1 MASRVR
7 NVILCLSCLLLFV
20 EPSSSLLET
29 LVQEQEVKD
38 GDELV
43 SAQGNFKL
51 GFFTL
56 QSNNYYLGIWYNDN
70 RQRLEKLMWVANRD
84 TPIFNNSGSLTIG
97 NNGNL
102 KISDKWE
109 SFYCT
114 IFRTGK
120 RR

>member
-1 MASRVR
+1 MASKARKLV
-7 NVILCLSCLLLFV
+7 LALLCLLLFLG
-20 EPSSSLLET
+20 PSSQLDT
-29 LVQEQEVKD
+29 LFPGQEIKFQD
-38 GDELV
+38 GDLV
-43 SAQGNFKL
+43 SSQGKFIL
-51 GFFTL
+51 GFFEL
-56 QSNNYYLGIWYNDN
+56 KNNNYYLGIWYNDN

-120 RR
+120 RQ